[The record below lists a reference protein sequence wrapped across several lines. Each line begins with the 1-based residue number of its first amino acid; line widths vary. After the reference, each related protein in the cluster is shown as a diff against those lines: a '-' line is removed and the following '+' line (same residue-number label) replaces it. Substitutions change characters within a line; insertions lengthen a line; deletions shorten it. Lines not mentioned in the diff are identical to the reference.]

1 MFIRQRRPHRRRR
14 QRRNNMFAMKF
25 FHLKLFLAVLLVLL
39 SAAFLL
45 RPSTTAS
52 GTTSRAV
59 VIELFTSEGCSSCP
73 PAADLLTHLRQDLA
87 AKNIQVVP
95 LGFHVDYWNS
105 LGWKDR
111 FSSAD
116 YSHRQEQYARSLK
129 VDGPYTP
136 QMVVDGTEEFVGNS
150 ARQAERAI
158 GNAAR
163 QPEIAVV
170 KLSTTGTDQLSI
182 EVKAPATAGDAGVLL
197 AITEDNLSTKI
208 GSGENN
214 GRTLHHAA
222 VVRELRSLG
231 RLHDGSFQA
240 SVPIKTEKDWK
251 REDLR
256 AVVFVQQGDAGKI
269 QGAASVTL
277 VGQPR

>member
-1 MFIRQRRPHRRRR
+1 MY
-14 QRRNNMFAMKF
+14 AMKF

-45 RPSTTAS
+45 RPATTAS
-52 GTTSRAV
+52 GATSRTV
-59 VIELFTSEGCSSCP
+59 VVELFTSEGCSSCP
-73 PAADLLTHLRQDLA
+73 PADELLTHLRHDLA
-87 AKNIQVVP
+87 TKNIQVVP

-136 QMVVDGTEEFVGNS
+136 QMVVDGAEEFVGSS

-163 QPEIAVV
+163 KPEIAVV
-170 KLSTTGTDQLSI
+170 KLSAAGTDQLSI
-182 EVKAPATAGDAGVLL
+182 DVKAPAAAGDAGVLL
-197 AITEDNLSTKI
+197 AITEDNLSTNI

-222 VVRELRSLG
+222 VVRELRLLG
-231 RLHDGSFQA
+231 RLHDGSFQV
-240 SVPIKTEKDWK
+240 SIPIKLEKDWK

-269 QGAASVTL
+269 EGAASVPL